1 MSKKYRVVKIITLV
15 IFSMILWNS
24 KISFIEAHNT
34 PTVKLSKTVYTNK
47 NVTIS
52 LTFSKS
58 DKIKTV
64 KYVKGSH
71 SKAYV
76 NKKGTKLSISSQ
88 TARVTVSTNGTYTF
102 YYVFGD
108 GVVKTKRVTISN
120 IDKTAPKMNPTYKVF
135 NQKATVTLN
144 GSDQLSGLSY
154 ARYIKGTLLDT
165 ASAKWNTKAKK
176 MTDTKSFQV
185 TSAGNYSILLVDKA
199 GNKTVK
205 KINVT
210 LELKAVWISYLEY
223 ASAGVQDMTEVQFK
237 SYISTVFE
245 NCKNKNLNTVIVQV
259 RPSGDALYPS
269 SYFPWSQYLTGTQGN
284 HPGYDPMA
292 CMITEAH
299 KRGLSFYAWINPY
312 RVSASSTSIQTLSE
326 DNQARIWRS
335 SSDSNAKRNVLT
347 YNGQLYYNPAKSEV
361 RTLIVNGVKEIVK
374 KYDVEGIV
382 FDDYFYPN
390 LGSKYA
396 SNFDYTEYK
405 AYKLECEEKQMTP
418 KSIVEW
424 RRSNV
429 NALLKR
435 VKTAIKSLDKAVEF
449 GVSPQGNISNLTS
462 TSANYC
468 DITTWLNSSCYVD
481 FVSPQIY
488 WSTTNSVSPY
498 ETVVKQW
505 INLRKSNDVKL
516 YLSLAVYKAGITK
529 KEANAL
535 SPADLEWY
543 TSDTNLKRQVQFGRK
558 TSFIDGFMF
567 YRYDN
572 MCSTKAKSEID
583 NLLSIL

>member
-1 MSKKYRVVKIITLV
+1 MFLLFV
-15 IFSMILWNS
+15 WNNRTS
-24 KISFIEAHNT
+24 LIEAHNV
-34 PTVKLSKTVYTNK
+34 PTVKLSKTAYTNK

-52 LTFSKS
+52 LVFSKN
-58 DKIKTV
+58 DRVKTV

-76 NKKGTKLSISSQ
+76 NKKGTKLTISSQ
-88 TARVTVSTNGTYTF
+88 IARVTVSTNATYTF
-102 YYVFGD
+102 YYVFRD
-108 GVVKTKRVTISN
+108 GVAKTKRITISN
-120 IDKTAPKMNPTYKVF
+120 IDKTAPKMNPSYKVL
-135 NQKATVTLN
+135 NRKATITLN
-144 GSDQLSGLSY
+144 ASDGLSGLSY
-154 ARYIKGTLLDT
+154 ARYIKGTLLDKT
-165 ASAKWNTKAKK
+165 SAKWNTKANK
-176 MTDTKSFQV
+176 MTNTKSFQV

-210 LELKAVWISYLEY
+210 LELKAVWISYLEF
-223 ASAGVQDMTEVQFK
+223 ASAGVQNMTQDQFK
-237 SYISTVFE
+237 SYINKMFD
-245 NCKNKNLNTVIVQV
+245 NCKDMNLNTVIVQV

-269 SYFPWSQYLTGTQGN
+269 SYFPWSQYVAGTQGSN
-284 HPGYDPMA
+284 PGYDPMA

-312 RVSASSTSIQTLSE
+312 RVSASSTSIQNLSE

-335 SSDSNAKRNVLT
+335 STDTKRNVLT

-390 LGSKYA
+390 LGTKYA

-405 AYKLECEEKQMTP
+405 AYKLECEEKNKTP

-424 RRSNV
+424 RKSNV

-435 VKTAIKSLDKAVEF
+435 VKTAITTLDKTVQF

-462 TSANYC
+462 VSANYC
-468 DITTWLNSSCYVD
+468 DISTWLNSSDYVD

-488 WSTTNSVSPY
+488 WSTTNSVSPF
-498 ETVVKQW
+498 ESVVKQW
-505 INLRKSNDVKL
+505 INLRTSNEVKL

-529 KEANAL
+529 KEASTL

-543 TSDTNLKRQVQFGRK
+543 TSDTNLKRQIQIGRR
-558 TSFIDGFMF
+558 TGCIDGFMF

-572 MCSTKAKSEID
+572 FCSVKAKSEVD